1 MLPKSGFPY
10 CWQKQATVEI
20 VEHVPEDDLELYAMR
35 TLPAPE
41 SELLEEHLLICSACR
56 DWLESTDERCVRRR
70 RRSGRVEKA
79 SRGAVDAVPFVGVL
93 WVYRAVANEL
103 REC

>member
-1 MLPKSGFPY
+1 
-10 CWQKQATVEI
+10 VEI

-56 DWLESTDERCVRRR
+56 DRLTATDGYVAAM
-70 RRSGRVEKA
+70 RSAAAKIRMTGKGE
-79 SRGAVDAVPFVGVL
+79 
-93 WVYRAVANEL
+93 
-103 REC
+103 

>member
-1 MLPKSGFPY
+1 M
-10 CWQKQATVEI
+10 EI

-56 DWLESTDERCVRRR
+56 DRLTATDGYVAAM
-70 RRSGRVEKA
+70 RSAAAKIRMTGKGE
-79 SRGAVDAVPFVGVL
+79 
-93 WVYRAVANEL
+93 
-103 REC
+103 